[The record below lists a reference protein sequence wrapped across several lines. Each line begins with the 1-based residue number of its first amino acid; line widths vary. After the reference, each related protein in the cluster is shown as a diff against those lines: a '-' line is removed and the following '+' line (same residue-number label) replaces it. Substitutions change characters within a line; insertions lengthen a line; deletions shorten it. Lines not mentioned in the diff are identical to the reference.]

1 MGRMLGVSEAADFQD
16 VDRTP
21 SGAVVRLRGAA
32 HLVFMAALAIVV
44 TPVAAPFVLIG
55 GPKVALVVIRI
66 WAAISL
72 AALRILCGVG
82 YRVEGLE
89 HLPKERAIVA
99 CNHQS
104 MWETVALFALLPQPA
119 AVFKESL
126 LKVPVYGWWGKVS
139 GSIPVDREAG
149 ALTVRRL
156 MREAKDRLDLG
167 FQLIIFPEGTR
178 LPPGV
183 TAPLQPGVAAVY
195 LAADAPTVPVVHD
208 SGVFWRHPGFERR
221 PGTITLR
228 FLPAIPPGLARE
240 EFQARLESAMTNG
253 RRDLSDFAPG
263 NHG

>member
-1 MGRMLGVSEAADFQD
+1 MRGVSETAEFDA
-16 VDRTP
+16 VERTP
-21 SGAVVRLRGAA
+21 SGAIIRLRGAIHIA
-32 HLVFMAALAIVV
+32 FMAALAVAV
-44 TPVAAPFVLIG
+44 TPLAAPFVWLG
-55 GPKVALVVIRI
+55 GPKVALAVIRV
-66 WAAISL
+66 WAGVSL
-72 AALRILCGVG
+72 VALRVLCGIS
-82 YRVEGLE
+82 YRVEGAE
-89 HLPKERAIVA
+89 NLPRGRAIVA

-156 MREAKDRLDLG
+156 MREAKDRLDQG

-178 LPPGV
+178 VPPGA

-195 LAADAPTVPVVHD
+195 LSSHAPTVPVVHD
-208 SGVFWRHPGFERR
+208 SGVFWRHPGLERR
-221 PGTITLR
+221 PGVITMR

-240 EFQARLESAMTNG
+240 AFHARLEDAMTAG
-253 RRDLSDFAPG
+253 RRDLADFSRGDRA
-263 NHG
+263 